1 MQFKTVFFLLFISM
15 LALQAF
21 SQIDS
26 SITAKDTVVRTYRV
40 AKVYKD
46 SALVAKEKFTRDS
59 ITWFYLK
66 PDPKRV
72 NLFVEEMLAKY
83 LVNDP
88 TLINV
93 KSSEK
98 GKKEEYKIGKPVK
111 RFPAWV
117 LGVIGIITISFAIM
131 KLVFTKQL
139 NLVFHAFY
147 DNRILAQINK
157 EENVFTSWHFLF
169 SYIIFSLTIGLFL
182 YLFLDRYEIT
192 VEFSGFLLFL
202 MISLSFGLLYGLK
215 ILVLR
220 FVGFVFE
227 IQKPIR
233 DYINIIYLSF
243 FNVSVF
249 FIPLTL
255 ILILT
260 VYKES
265 NLILLIGV
273 VITLTVIILQL
284 LRAWVQIL
292 SNYKL
297 SKFYLILYLC
307 ILEICP
313 ILILFKALNI

>member
-1 MQFKTVFFLLFISM
+1 MQFKTGFFLLFVLM
-15 LALQAF
+15 FALHAF
-21 SQIDS
+21 SQADS
-26 SITAKDTVVRTYRV
+26 LNTTKDTVVRKNKV

-46 SALVAKEKFTRDS
+46 SALVAKEKFTKDS

-72 NLFVEEMLAKY
+72 NLFVEEMLTKY
-83 LVNDP
+83 LVTDP
-88 TLINV
+88 TLISI
-93 KSSEK
+93 KSSDIL
-98 GKKEEYKIGKPVK
+98 KKEEYKIGNPVR

-117 LGVIGIITISFAIM
+117 LGVIGIIIISFAVM

-139 NLVFHAFY
+139 SLVFHAFY

-169 SYIIFSLTIGLFL
+169 SYIIFSFTIGLFL
-182 YLFLDRYEIT
+182 YLFLDRYET
-192 VEFSGFLLFL
+192 TLEVSGFFLFL
-202 MISLSFGLLYGLK
+202 MISLAFGFLYGLK

-307 ILEICP
+307 TLEICP